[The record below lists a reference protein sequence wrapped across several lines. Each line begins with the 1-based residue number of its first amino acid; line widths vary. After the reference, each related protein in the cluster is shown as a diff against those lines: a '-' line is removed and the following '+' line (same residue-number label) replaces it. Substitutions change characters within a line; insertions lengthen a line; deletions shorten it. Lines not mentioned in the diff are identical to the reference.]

1 MARKTKDSYK
11 FGLYIACIEFQKKGD
26 GQVQNAESDIFLAAP
41 TEKRLPK
48 ASTKKIFVLTMMSQL
63 IIISGGRND

>member
-48 ASTKKIFVLTMMSQL
+48 ASTKKSLS
-63 IIISGGRND
+63 